1 MQMQMTIRK
10 NYRTIDWTE
19 DLTLMTYQKEYFD
32 YKGTPTTFQWQCFST
47 RHILLSHGFIFTI
60 MIYWG

>member
-32 YKGTPTTFQWQCFST
+32 YKGTRPHFNFNGNVFPPGTFYFHMDFFLQS
-47 RHILLSHGFIFTI
+47 
-60 MIYWG
+60 